1 MADYGLA
8 IDFERHQVVTQH
20 REEQARQRVE
30 IPSPSSKLAG
40 VLSSEGEERFR
51 SFQSDEG
58 LRREFERLSL
68 AVTKRLSPADLAQL
82 KAGDLS
88 RVAKTHGIDEQQ
100 ATKVKTTVTQVRSV
114 QQDMTARVR
123 GRARTEAVTLVRR

>member
-1 MADYGLA
+1 
-8 IDFERHQVVTQH
+8 
-20 REEQARQRVE
+20 
-30 IPSPSSKLAG
+30 
-40 VLSSEGEERFR
+40 
-51 SFQSDEG
+51 
-58 LRREFERLSL
+58 RLSL

-100 ATKVKTTVTQVRSV
+100 ATKVKTTVSQVRSL

-123 GRARTEAVTLVRR
+123 ERARTEAVTLVRR